1 MATREGSLSPLSRV
15 TTDHKLHNCTTHL
28 VIEKMSAHLSLLLKN
43 RTAIVTGAGGGLGRA
58 YALELARRGA
68 NVLVNDLSDSASEAV
83 AAEIIANGGRAEPN
97 MDNVATSPDA
107 IIAHALKAFPQNN
120 QNNNNNI
127 DILVNNAGILRDK
140 SFSKAEHS
148 DWHSVMDVH
157 LNGTYGLCKEAW
169 GNMVKNEYGRIVNVG
184 SGAGLYGNFGQSSY
198 SAAKMGIVGLT
209 QTLALEG
216 EKHNIRAN
224 VVVPIAASD
233 MTKTV
238 LPEALLSM
246 LEPEHISALVSY
258 LCHDSCDVNGK
269 VFECGGGWYSQ
280 VRWQR
285 SAGVRLGRAGVP
297 ASAEAVHEAIHR
309 IQDFDASGHSFP
321 TAAADAL
328 KHMLSGG
335 GGGGG
340 GSEVESPK
348 LQVQPPQGEAV
359 AAAAAPSTA
368 TCESDVLFDKLSVQL
383 QKDAPLLMQAVGSRA
398 VEFAITLPQGGHKV
412 YVMDFCNADEPS
424 IAHYA
429 SLADAKKGRH
439 GKPTAELTI
448 TVSDGDFMK
457 LCRGELST
465 EWAYATGKME
475 VVGSMGVALKMKGL
489 LDLAGK
495 L

>member
-1 MATREGSLSPLSRV
+1 
-15 TTDHKLHNCTTHL
+15 
-28 VIEKMSAHLSLLLKN
+28 MSQHLSLLLKN

-68 NVLVNDLSDSASEAV
+68 NVLVNDLSANASEAV
-83 AAEIIANGGRAEPN
+83 AKEIIDSGGRAEPN
-97 MDNVATSPDA
+97 VNNVATSPDA
-107 IIAHALKAFPQNN
+107 IIAHALKAFPSTSSQSSKGV
-120 QNNNNNI
+120 

-148 DWHSVMDVH
+148 DWNSVIDVH

-169 GNMVKNEYGRIVNVG
+169 GGMVHNEFGRIVNVG

-224 VVVPIAASD
+224 VVVPIAESA

-238 LPEALLSM
+238 LPEALLAM

-258 LCHDSCDVNGK
+258 LCHDNCDVNGK
-269 VFECGGGWYSQ
+269 IFECGGGWYSQ

-285 SAGVRLGRAGVP
+285 SAGVRLGRAGEP

-328 KHMLSGG
+328 KNMLSGG
-335 GGGGG
+335 GGG
-340 GSEVESPK
+340 ESAAPK
-348 LQVQPPQGEAV
+348 LKVQP
-359 AAAAAPSTA
+359 AAAAAGAADSTA
-368 TCESDVLFDKLSVQL
+368 TCESDTLFDKLIVKL
-383 QKDAPLLMQAVGSRA
+383 QTDAPTLMKAVGTRA
-398 VEFAITLPQGGHKV
+398 VEFAIGLPQGGHKV
-412 YVMDFCNADEPS
+412 YVMDFCIPDEPS
-424 IAHYA
+424 VRHYA
-429 SLADAKKGRH
+429 SLADAKKARS

-448 TVSDGDFMK
+448 TVSDGDFMR
-457 LCRGELST
+457 LCSGGLST